1 MTLVE
6 DRGGMRRDETEG
18 DALGVENTDTVEPKR
33 LCGES
38 WVHPYLRQASVDP
51 KSGSGLDILV

>member
-1 MTLVE
+1 MRLREMHLVWK
-6 DRGGMRRDETEG
+6 T
-18 DALGVENTDTVEPKR
+18 TDTVEPKR

>member
-1 MTLVE
+1 
-6 DRGGMRRDETEG
+6 MRRDETEG